1 MYREWKAVSC
11 KCGLTGCTSK
21 MVDGLYG
28 SDGRYGADDAH
39 LIAAAPDLYAA
50 CKAILDEYDGACIAD
65 DDLVALSNAV
75 RKAEGREP

>member
-21 MVDGLYG
+21 MIDGLYG

-50 CKAILDEYDGACIAD
+50 CKAALGSMESGMNEPVR
-65 DDLVALSNAV
+65 VALKAALA
-75 RKAEGREP
+75 KAEGRQP